1 MTLPARDSGAKRL
14 EARATPPPA
23 AVSRSVVATPPPA
36 PPSTSTSPAKSAR
49 EHALQLPPYAVD
61 RETLEKEVRVD
72 TYRASG
78 PGGQHVNKTNSAIR
92 LTHLPSGVAVIAQD
106 SSSQFRNK
114 DVAYERLIEK
124 LVRLNHV
131 PKKRFA
137 TKPTRA
143 SKERRIEAK
152 KTRTVVKGQRSRK
165 ISHDE

>member
-1 MTLPARDSGAKRL
+1 MTHSTRGSSAKREETRLSMRHPGEGRDPSTQDARDLPLR
-14 EARATPPPA
+14 
-23 AVSRSVVATPPPA
+23 
-36 PPSTSTSPAKSAR
+36 
-49 EHALQLPPYAVD
+49 LPPYAVD
-61 RETLEKEVRVD
+61 RETLENEVRID

-92 LTHLPSGVAVIAQD
+92 LTHLPSGAVVIAQD

-114 DVAYERLIEK
+114 EVAFERLAEK
-124 LVRLNHV
+124 LRKLNHV

-152 KTRTVVKGQRSRK
+152 KIRTSVKSIRNKKVR
-165 ISHDE
+165 HDE